1 MWQRHSQTR
10 LIAWAD
16 LRNQCKLEP
25 DLDTVINTIH
35 NWWQHAPLVLH
46 YLHWDLVKDW
56 PNPWDLIAEN
66 TYCDLAKC
74 LGISYTILMLDRTD
88 INSLS
93 IQETKENE
101 YIVSLN
107 QGKYILNWDVGQVLN
122 INSTNS
128 LKIARSMDS
137 AMFKNKIR

>member
-1 MWQRHSQTR
+1 M
-10 LIAWAD
+10 
-16 LRNQCKLEP
+16 
-25 DLDTVINTIH
+25 
-35 NWWQHAPLVLH
+35 
-46 YLHWDLVKDW
+46 HWDLVKDW
-56 PNPWDLIAEN
+56 PDPWDLIAEN

-122 INSTNS
+122 INSTNN
-128 LKIARSMDS
+128 LEITRSMDS
-137 AMFKNKIR
+137 AMFNNKIR

>member
-35 NWWQHAPLVLH
+35 SWWQHAPLVLH

-56 PNPWDLIAEN
+56 PDPWDLIAEN